1 MSNLE
6 AMYRNGGVFADVCDA
21 FAAYVM
27 PIPDGPYQGG
37 GASIRQWLMA
47 DSEDDCRENVERW
60 LERGSEEVCDAMG
73 LGYEH
78 DWVCDEGKVLASNPV
93 QYLWR
98 CSKCGNVSST
108 YSRKQ
113 PPDKEGCPEPDA
125 CGMPEDSAPL
135 DAEALREEN
144 GKCLALAEM
153 LEERNVSLKMQVENL
168 SKKVRDF
175 SIDLA
180 DTEAELKKLR
190 KENSELKEKLSNAK
204 SALL

>member
-6 AMYRNGGVFADVCDA
+6 AMYRNGGVFAHVCDV

-47 DSEDDCRENVERW
+47 DSEDDCRE
-60 LERGSEEVCDAMG
+60 
-73 LGYEH
+73 
-78 DWVCDEGKVLASNPV
+78 
-93 QYLWR
+93 
-98 CSKCGNVSST
+98 
-108 YSRKQ
+108 Q
-113 PPDKEGCPEPDA
+113 PPDKNGCPEPDA
-125 CGMPEDSAPL
+125 CGAPDGSAPL

-144 GKCLALAEM
+144 GKCLVLAEM
-153 LEERNVSLKMQVENL
+153 LEERNVSLRMQVESL
-168 SKKVRDF
+168 SKRVRDL

-180 DTEAELKKLR
+180 DTEAELKRLR
-190 KENSELKEKLSNAK
+190 KENSELKERLSNAK